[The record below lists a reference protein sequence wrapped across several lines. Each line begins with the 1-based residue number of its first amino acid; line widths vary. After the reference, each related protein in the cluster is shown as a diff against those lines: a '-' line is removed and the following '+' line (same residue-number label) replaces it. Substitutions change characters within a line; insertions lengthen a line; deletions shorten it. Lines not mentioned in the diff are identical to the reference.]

1 MHSPPYMVLKSYDKK
16 GITVIEIE
24 GRLDA
29 GNYSILKTNFRGL
42 AANQNNFVM
51 DLSKL
56 DSIDSTGLGC
66 VVKCLDTASKANGD
80 VKLSGLK
87 DKPRMLFEMT
97 RAYKIFDIFEDLDMA
112 VDSFIQ

>member
-1 MHSPPYMVLKSYDKK
+1 MHSAPYMQLKSYDKK
-16 GITVIEIE
+16 GITIIEIE

-29 GNYSILKTNFRGL
+29 GNYSLLKNNFREL
-42 AANQNNFVM
+42 AASQNNFVI
-51 DLSKL
+51 DLSKM

-66 VVKCLDTASKANGD
+66 IVKCLDTASKAKGD

-97 RAYKIFDIFEDLDMA
+97 RAYKIFDIFEDLDTA
-112 VDSFIQ
+112 VDSFTQ